1 MTASA
6 LRTHGLGL
14 DYGPFTAVRAV
25 DLDVRP
31 RTLHALIGPNGAGK
45 TSFFN
50 IVSGRYAASRGK
62 VELEGRDITAR
73 PARSRVGLGMARSFG
88 AEAVTDCTL
97 RCYQQVKLGMDKAGT
112 TAVPQQ
118 LFSYAMGR
126 LAKAQEHAMV
136 LSRRSALERVASF
149 LVEWAKQSSR
159 KGIVSLA
166 MTRTDIGDYL
176 GLTIE
181 TVSRSLSHLER
192 QGHIAL
198 PTARPALMGP
208 DAAVNGVYYN
218 QIHAIEDPAE
228 RAAYIKEKQDE
239 YASGIDVFKIAN
251 ANAVEAVVPA
261 NELRAELT
269 KRLALYSTRPTVPV
283 ERRQAVTPA

>member
-1 MTASA
+1 MLAQKSIAMDRSAIAAASVLSYLA
-6 LRTHGLGL
+6 HDSSAPVDDLAKGATLS
-14 DYGPFTAVRAV
+14 FTANQEIYAEGDDSKVFYQV
-25 DLDVRP
+25 
-31 RTLHALIGPNGAGK
+31 
-45 TSFFN
+45 
-50 IVSGRYAASRGK
+50 VSGVVRVCRFLSDGRRQIDAFYG
-62 VELEGRDITAR
+62 EGEVFGFD
-73 PARSRVGLGMARSFG
+73 LGMARSFG

-198 PTARPALMGP
+198 PTARQIEIKNVEALM
-208 DAAVNGVYYN
+208 DLFA
-218 QIHAIEDPAE
+218 
-228 RAAYIKEKQDE
+228 
-239 YASGIDVFKIAN
+239 
-251 ANAVEAVVPA
+251 
-261 NELRAELT
+261 
-269 KRLALYSTRPTVPV
+269 
-283 ERRQAVTPA
+283 